1 MEAGLAG
8 VVEDAV
14 VVAVLA
20 DEVVV
25 GVDFA
30 TSLVEAVAVVVEAGL
45 AGAAVEEAG
54 VLELINFN
62 DFNIDL
68 NNKNSI
74 SNKSRA
80 TSTES

>member
-1 MEAGLAG
+1 MAAGLAG

-25 GVDFA
+25 GVAFA
-30 TSLVEAVAVVVEAGL
+30 TGLVEAVAVVVAAGL
-45 AGAAVEEAG
+45 AGAAVDEAG

-68 NNKNSI
+68 NNKPVEN
-74 SNKSRA
+74 
-80 TSTES
+80 